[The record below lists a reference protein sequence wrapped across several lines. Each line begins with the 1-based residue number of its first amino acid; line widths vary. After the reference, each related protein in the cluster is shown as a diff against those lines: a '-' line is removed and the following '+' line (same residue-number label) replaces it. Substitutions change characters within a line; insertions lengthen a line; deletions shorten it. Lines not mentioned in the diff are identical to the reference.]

1 MVIYRIDGVMVSML
15 ASTSVDCGVES
26 RSGQTKDYKI
36 GICCFSAKHV
46 ALRRKNTD
54 WLTIFEGVICI
65 FDLEYFIKMGGGE
78 KTCFSIKNNFYL
90 IYNPFD

>member
-46 ALRRKNTD
+46 ALRRKSKD
-54 WLTIFEGVICI
+54 WLARNRDNVSKFGYMYIR
-65 FDLEYFIKMGGGE
+65 
-78 KTCFSIKNNFYL
+78 
-90 IYNPFD
+90 

>member
-54 WLTIFEGVICI
+54 WLARNHDNVSEWNGMSICGLL
-65 FDLEYFIKMGGGE
+65 FQ
-78 KTCFSIKNNFYL
+78 
-90 IYNPFD
+90 